1 MQAPTPKKGVY
12 DRIYFLQE
20 LPTIRE
26 NPTLIDLFFL
36 VLEAHQGEKMKK
48 RVVWILIIL
57 IVLLLGWAVKHFYFP
72 VPVETPKTEEIAV
85 PPAPAP
91 NIDRGQEQKP
101 AAPVYQEEGAAEN
114 QLAPQRITTGRILNS
129 EAEPVDLSSQ
139 TMSIRKEEKK
149 RLEIMPGVKVR
160 SGGVDISLDKENT
173 RTIEVRPNSQG
184 QVMLKQ
190 KF

>member
-1 MQAPTPKKGVY
+1 MTK
-12 DRIYFLQE
+12 
-20 LPTIRE
+20 
-26 NPTLIDLFFL
+26 L
-36 VLEAHQGEKMKK
+36 VG
-48 RVVWILIIL
+48 WILVVMIA
-57 IVLLLGWAVKHFYFP
+57 LLLGWTVKYFYFP

-91 NIDRGQEQKP
+91 NVDRGQEQKP
-101 AAPVYQEEGAAEN
+101 AAPVYREEGTAEK
-114 QLAPQRITTGRILNS
+114 QLAPQRITTGKILNS

-139 TMSIRKEEKK
+139 TMSIRREEKK
-149 RLEIMPGVKVR
+149 RLEIMPGVKVK

-173 RTIEVRPNSQG
+173 RTLEVRPNSQG